1 MMAIQHSDFK
11 AVCNACEVVLDSL
24 LAVADLA
31 ESVPFIGVG
40 GKALKKIIGVIR
52 AGQKTFAQLKDV
64 LNCLTSTTDA
74 YVALNAIFKSLP
86 SEYQVSNS

>member
-1 MMAIQHSDFK
+1 MKHGDFK
-11 AVCNACEVVLDSL
+11 AVCNACEVLVDGLLVVASL
-24 LAVADLA
+24 T
-31 ESVPFIGVG
+31 ESVPFIGIG
-40 GKALKKIIGVIR
+40 GKALKKVIGVIR

-74 YVALNAIFKSLP
+74 YIALNAIFKSLT